1 MVQGAGEGR
10 HLRETQLLHMQHAL
24 LPVGLIFP
32 AAFLAAAD
40 EVVKVVFFHSLA
52 RLITEL
58 PGTCTA
64 LLLSPYLMYTFFLF
78 VLIFWW
84 GFLLSLFYSSSFS
97 RPGFQLKLSKS
108 SET

>member
-64 LLLSPYLMYTFFLF
+64 LLLSPYLMYTFFFVCSYFLVGFFVVF
-78 VLIFWW
+78 VL
-84 GFLLSLFYSSSFS
+84 
-97 RPGFQLKLSKS
+97 Q
-108 SET
+108 